1 MANEPGSKSSN
12 SSSSTMTH
20 VTGMC
25 EFLSHIAT
33 VEPVQPEKNELDI
46 YFEDGL
52 LSAMEKSSLD
62 IVNLDALKW
71 WKSTTKYK
79 ILPKMAADILAIPIS
94 TVASDATFSA
104 GTRVLD
110 SYRASLA
117 PETVEMLMCAGDWC
131 RKLHGVKKRD
141 KVIILQ
147 ITISSITIC
156 FIVRLILVFIIF
168 FTLQKMKSAQEI
180 SLPIP

>member
-1 MANEPGSKSSN
+1 MHVSSSKDSGGSSQVVTNEPGSKSSN

-33 VEPVQPEKNELDI
+33 VEPVQPEKNELGI

-52 LSAMEKSSLD
+52 LSATEKSSLD

-79 ILPKMAADILAIPIS
+79 ILPKIAADILAIPIS
-94 TVASDATFSA
+94 TVASEATFSA

-117 PETVEMLMCAGDWC
+117 PETVEMLMYVGDWC
-131 RKLHGVKKRD
+131 RRLHGVKKRD
-141 KVIILQ
+141 K
-147 ITISSITIC
+147 
-156 FIVRLILVFIIF
+156 
-168 FTLQKMKSAQEI
+168 KMKSAQEI